1 MRHFGFF
8 IRIKGSDGT
17 RPKVKKSSNV
27 GFQFGC
33 IRRGRIT
40 RPTPTPTHR
49 KRLKGIEIEIP
60 KHESQGHLFT
70 AAVFSKVLLNL
81 SCLLL
86 LSRKVATPF
95 HLKPAKVFCC
105 FARFYQKF
113 VFFRASHR
121 WKNLLPEGG
130 NPITEKTRLNGY
142 ESFALHPWPWSER
155 ESVCVGERERERE
168 SLDLAANLGK

>member
-33 IRRGRIT
+33 IGRGRIT
-40 RPTPTPTHR
+40 RPTPTHR

-95 HLKPAKVFCC
+95 LLKPTKVFCC
-105 FARFYQKF
+105 FCKILSEIR
-113 VFFRASHR
+113 VFSSQSSLEKIFCPREVIQ
-121 WKNLLPEGG
+121 LPR
-130 NPITEKTRLNGY
+130 KQDWMVMR
-142 ESFALHPWPWSER
+142 ALHCTRGLEVR
-155 ESVCVGERERERE
+155 ESVCVLDRERERERAFIW
-168 SLDLAANLGK
+168 LQT